1 MFRYFWRRPL
11 VPERGRPS
19 DKPFPLPKLGLNAQ
33 ALRFLDF
40 PAQNTITAQVDDVE
54 VTLPHPA
61 NFALHKLLVLSRRPT
76 PEKQAKD
83 KEAAVRILRVLL
95 EKGEEALVRSAFNT
109 MPPKWQTRVKAQLA
123 GLSDKMILNALQQ

>member
-1 MFRYFWRRPL
+1 M
-11 VPERGRPS
+11 
-19 DKPFPLPKLGLNAQ
+19 GLNAQ

-40 PAQNTITAQVDDVE
+40 LAQNTITAQVDDVE